1 MLMGLALYGYAIV
14 IIFMALIMTKK
25 LSALTSLLLVPIV
38 IGIIAGFGPELA
50 EYAVTGMKSVAS
62 TAALLLFAVSYFCI
76 QLGTGMFDPLAE
88 KIVRFV
94 KGDPV
99 RALVGTAILA
109 LCVSMDGDGA
119 TTYIIVCTT
128 MVPIYKR
135 LKINIL
141 ILPCLTIMCNAV
153 MNILPWGG
161 PTARVLSGLNLEAS
175 QIMPP
180 WYLAMILAS
189 IYIIGLAYV
198 VGRMERKRLGTTV
211 MTKEDLE
218 NDLKNAAQETDEFKR
233 PKLLIFNW
241 VMTIILMVLLITG
254 MYPSSF
260 LFAVGT
266 AVALI
271 VNYKSVKQQAQCLEN
286 ASTTVFP
293 CICLIFS
300 AGCFMGILQETGM
313 SDAIAQNLIHMIPES
328 MGPHFALITSLISI
342 PGTFFLSNDAFYF
355 GIVPILAE
363 ASHAYGFTNL
373 HIGLASLTGQAFHLL
388 TPLIASNY
396 LLLNLSGCNMGEWQ
410 RKSAKWSVGVYIIY
424 VVTMFGILRVI
435 PL

>member
-1 MLMGLALYGYAIV
+1 MALALYGYAII

-25 LSALTSLLLVPIV
+25 MSALTSLLIVPIV
-38 IGIIAGFGPELA
+38 IGCIAGFGPNIA
-50 EYAVTGMKSVAS
+50 EYAMVGMKSVAT

-88 KIVRFV
+88 RIVRFV

-99 RALVGTAILA
+99 KVLVGTAILA
-109 LCVSMDGDGA
+109 LCISMDGDGA

-128 MVPIYKR
+128 LVPIYKR
-135 LKINIL
+135 LKIHML
-141 ILPCLTIMCNAV
+141 YLPCLTVMCNAV

-161 PTARVLSGLNLEAS
+161 PTARVLSGLDLEAN
-175 QIMPP
+175 QVMPP
-180 WYLAMILAS
+180 YYVAMVLAS

-198 VGRMERKRLGTTV
+198 IGRSERKRLGVTEITD
-211 MTKEDLE
+211 EQLE
-218 NDLKNAAQETDEFKR
+218 LDLKNAEQENTEYKR
-233 PKLLIFNW
+233 PKLRIFNW
-241 VMTIILMVLLITG
+241 CLTILLMVLLITG
-254 MYPSSF
+254 LFPSAF
-260 LFAVGT
+260 LFAIGT
-266 AVALI
+266 AIALI
-271 VNYKSVKQQAQCLEN
+271 VNYRSVKLQSECLEN

-293 CICLIFS
+293 CICLIFA
-300 AGCFMGILQETGM
+300 AGSFMGILQETGM
-313 SDAIAQNLIHMIPES
+313 SDAIAQSLINMIPES
-328 MGPHFALITSLISI
+328 MGSHFGLITALISI

-363 ASHAYGFTNL
+363 AAQQYGFTNL

-396 LLLNLSGCNMGEWQ
+396 LLLNLTGQNMGDWQ
-410 RKSAKWSVGVYIIY
+410 RKTAKWSIGVYLVY
-424 VVTMFGILRVI
+424 VITMFGILRVI

>member
-1 MLMGLALYGYAIV
+1 MLLALYGYAIV
-14 IIFMALIMTKK
+14 IIFMALIMSKK
-25 LSALTSLLLVPIV
+25 LSALTSLLIVPVV
-38 IGIIAGFGPELA
+38 IGCIAGFGPELA
-50 EYAVTGMKSVAS
+50 EYAVIGMESVAG

-94 KGDPV
+94 QGDPV
-99 RALVGTAILA
+99 RVTVGTVLLA
-109 LCVSMDGDGA
+109 LAISLDGDGA

-128 MVPIYKR
+128 LVPIYKR

-141 ILPCLTIMCNAV
+141 ILPCLTIMCNAI

-161 PTARVLSGLNLEAS
+161 PTARVLSGLELEAN
-175 QIMPP
+175 QVMPP
-180 WYLAMILAS
+180 YYLAMILAS
-189 IYIIGLAYV
+189 IYMVILAYV
-198 VGRMERKRLGTTV
+198 VGKGERKRLGTKI

-218 NDLKNAAQETDEFKR
+218 ENLKSVIREDDEFKR

-241 VMTIILMVLLITG
+241 ILTVLLMVLLITG
-254 MYPSSF
+254 LFPSSF
-260 LFAVGT
+260 LFGIGT
-266 AVALI
+266 AIALM
-271 VNYKSVKQQAQCLEN
+271 VNYHSLSLQSKCLEN

-313 SDAIAQNLIHMIPES
+313 SDAIAQSLIDMIPES
-328 MGPHFALITSLISI
+328 MGSHFGLITSFISI

-355 GIVPILAE
+355 GIVPILADAARE
-363 ASHAYGFTNL
+363 YGFTNL
-373 HIGLASLTGQAFHLL
+373 QIGLASLTGQAFHLL

-396 LLLNLSGCNMGEWQ
+396 LLLNLTGCNMGEWQ
-410 RKSAKWSVGVYIIY
+410 RKSAKWSIGVYLIY
-424 VVTMFGILRVI
+424 VITMFGILRVI

>member
-1 MLMGLALYGYAIV
+1 MGLALYGYAVI
-14 IIFMALIMTKK
+14 IIFMALIMSKK
-25 LSALTSLLLVPIV
+25 LSALTSLLLVPMV
-38 IGIIAGFGPELA
+38 VGCIAGFGPELA
-50 EYAVTGMKSVAS
+50 DYAVVGMKSVAG

-99 RALVGTAILA
+99 KVLIGTALLA
-109 LCVSMDGDGA
+109 LCISVDGDGA

-128 MVPIYKR
+128 LVPIYKR

-141 ILPCLTIMCNAV
+141 ILPCLTVMCNAV

-161 PTARVLSGLNLEAS
+161 PTARVLSGLDLEAS
-175 QIMPP
+175 QIMKP
-180 WYLAMILAS
+180 YYVAMILAS
-189 IYIIGLAYV
+189 IYIVALAYV
-198 VGRMERKRLGTTV
+198 IGKMERRRLGTRE
-211 MTKEDLE
+211 MTTEELE
-218 NDLKNAAQETDEFKR
+218 NDLKNAEQEENQFKR
-233 PKLLIFNW
+233 PKLLLFNW
-241 VMTIILMVLLITG
+241 LLTISMMVLLITG
-254 MYPSSF
+254 LYPSSF
-260 LFAVGT
+260 LFGMGT
-266 AVALI
+266 AIALI
-271 VNYKSVKQQAQCLEN
+271 VNYKSVKVQAQCLEN

-313 SDAIAQNLIHMIPES
+313 SDAIAQSLIHMIPES
-328 MGPHFALITSLISI
+328 MGSHFAFITSLISI

-373 HIGLASLTGQAFHLL
+373 HIGIAALTGQAFHLL
-388 TPLIASNY
+388 TPLVASNY
-396 LLLNLSGCNMGEWQ
+396 LLLNLTGCNMGDWQ
-410 RKSAKWSVGVYIIY
+410 RKTAKWSVGVYIIY
-424 VVTMFGILRVI
+424 VVTMFGILRVV
-435 PL
+435 PF

>member
-1 MLMGLALYGYAIV
+1 MGLALYGYAI
-14 IIFMALIMTKK
+14 IIVFMILIMSKK
-25 LSALTSLLLVPIV
+25 LSALTSLLVVPVV
-38 IGIIAGFGPELA
+38 IGCIAGFGPDLA
-50 EYAVTGMKSVAS
+50 EYAVVGMKSVAG

-99 RALVGTAILA
+99 RVLIGTALLA
-109 LCVSMDGDGA
+109 LCISMDGDGA

-128 MVPIYKR
+128 LVPIYKR
-135 LKINIL
+135 LKMNIL
-141 ILPCLTIMCNAV
+141 ILPCITVMCNAV

-161 PTARVLSGLNLEAS
+161 PTARILSGLDLEAS
-175 QIMPP
+175 EVMNP
-180 WYLAMILAS
+180 YYVAMILAS
-189 IYIIGLAYV
+189 IYILILSYVIGK
-198 VGRMERKRLGTTV
+198 MERKRLGTRI
-211 MTKEDLE
+211 MTKEELE
-218 NDLKNAAQETDEFKR
+218 LDLKNAAPEADEFKR
-233 PKLLIFNW
+233 PRLLVFNW
-241 VMTIILMVLLITG
+241 ILTILLMTLLITG
-254 MYPSSF
+254 VFPSSF
-260 LFAVGT
+260 LFAMGT
-266 AVALI
+266 AIALI
-271 VNYKSVKQQAQCLEN
+271 FNYKSVKQQAQCLEN

-313 SDAIAQNLIHMIPES
+313 SDAIAQSMIHMIPES
-328 MGPHFALITSLISI
+328 MGEHFAFIVSLISI

-388 TPLIASNY
+388 TPLVASNY
-396 LLLNLSGCNMGEWQ
+396 LLLNLTGCNMGEWQ
-410 RKSAKWSVGVYIIY
+410 RKTAKWSIGVYLVY
-424 VVTMFGILRVI
+424 VITLFGILRVI
-435 PL
+435 PF

>member
-1 MLMGLALYGYAIV
+1 MLLALYGYAIV
-14 IIFMALIMTKK
+14 IIFMILIMTKK

-38 IGIIAGFGPELA
+38 IGCIAGFGSNLA
-50 EYAVTGMKSVAS
+50 EYALTGMESVAG

-76 QLGTGMFDPLAE
+76 QLGSGMFDPLAA

-99 RALVGTAILA
+99 RVLVGTVLLA
-109 LCVSMDGDGA
+109 LAISMDGDGA

-128 MVPIYKR
+128 LVPIYKR
-135 LKINIL
+135 LNINIL
-141 ILPCLTIMCNAV
+141 ILPCLTIMCNGI
-153 MNILPWGG
+153 MNLLPWGG
-161 PTARVLSGLNLEAS
+161 PTARVLSGLGLEAN
-175 QIMPP
+175 QVMPP
-180 WYLAMILAS
+180 YYVAMILS
-189 IYIIGLAYV
+189 SVYMVGLAYV
-198 VGRMERKRLGTTV
+198 IGRKERKRLGIRA
-211 MTKEDLE
+211 MTQEELE
-218 NDLKNAAQETDEFKR
+218 ASLRDAAQTDDEFKR
-233 PKLLIFNW
+233 PKLLLFNW
-241 VMTIILMVLLITG
+241 CLTILLMVLLITG
-254 MYPSSF
+254 MFPSAF

-266 AVALI
+266 AIALI
-271 VNYKSVKQQAQCLEN
+271 VNYRSVSLQSKVLEN
-286 ASTTVFP
+286 ASSTVFP

-313 SDAIAQNLIHMIPES
+313 SDAIAYSLVEMVPES
-328 MGPHFALITSLISI
+328 MGSHFGLITSLISI

-363 ASHAYGFTNL
+363 AAKTYGFTNL
-373 HIGLASLTGQAFHLL
+373 QIGLASLTGQAFHLL

-410 RKSAKWSVGVYIIY
+410 RLSAKWSIGVYIIY
-424 VVTMFGILRVI
+424 VVTMFGILRMI